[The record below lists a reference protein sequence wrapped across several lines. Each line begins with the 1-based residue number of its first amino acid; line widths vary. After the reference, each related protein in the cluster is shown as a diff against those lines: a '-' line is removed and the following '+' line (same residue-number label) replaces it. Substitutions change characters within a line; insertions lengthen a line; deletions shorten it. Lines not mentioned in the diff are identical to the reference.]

1 MINYDNPYIKSVM
14 VRLLRIVK
22 GISVGYPWPNNRG
35 LKTNS
40 KLIPKEHFMQVGG
53 GARKERQVEG
63 Y

>member
-1 MINYDNPYIKSVM
+1 M

-53 GARKERQVEG
+53 GARKERQGEG